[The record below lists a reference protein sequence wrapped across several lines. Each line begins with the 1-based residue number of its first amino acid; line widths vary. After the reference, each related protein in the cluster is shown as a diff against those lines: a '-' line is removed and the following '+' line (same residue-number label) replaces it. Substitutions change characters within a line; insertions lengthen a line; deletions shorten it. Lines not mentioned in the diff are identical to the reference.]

1 MPQYPAEGQWV
12 AYDNYARSLFIQQ
25 DAVLDAALRDS
36 EAAGLPQH
44 AVSPSQGKLLHL
56 LVRLIRAHRVL
67 EIGTLGG
74 YSTIWFARALP
85 PGGKIF
91 TLEAD
96 PRHAAVARK
105 NIARAGVEDKVDLRV
120 GRAIDTLPLL
130 AQEEGGPFD
139 FILIDADKSSNPEY
153 FEWALRLA
161 RPGTLIVAD
170 NVVRNGTVL
179 APDGDDDYAIGIRRF
194 NEMVAAEP
202 RVLVTSLQLVGSK
215 GYDGMTFLLVLENA
229 DARSGALDHRIMEA
243 ADD

>member
-1 MPQYPAEGQWV
+1 MPQYPAQGQWV
-12 AYDNYARSLFIQQ
+12 AYDQYANGLFIPP
-25 DAVLDAALRDS
+25 DPALDDALRDS

-56 LVRLIRAHRVL
+56 LVRLIGAHRVL

-85 PGGKIF
+85 PDGIVV
-91 TLEAD
+91 TLEAE

-105 NIARAGVEDKVDLRV
+105 NIARAGVSDRVDMQV

-130 AQEEGGPFD
+130 LAERGGPFD
-139 FILIDADKSSNPEY
+139 LILIDADKSSNPDY
-153 FEWALRLA
+153 FERSLRLS

-179 APDGDDDYAIGIRRF
+179 ETDSDDDYAIGIRRF
-194 NEMVAAEP
+194 NETVAAEP
-202 RVLVTSLQLVGSK
+202 RVLVTSLQMVGSK
-215 GYDGMTFLLVLENA
+215 GYDGMTFLLVV
-229 DARSGALDHRIMEA
+229 
-243 ADD
+243 

>member
-1 MPQYPAEGQWV
+1 MPQYPAQGQWV
-12 AYDNYARSLFIQQ
+12 AYDQYANGLFIPP
-25 DAVLDAALRDS
+25 DTVLDAALRDS

-56 LVRLIRAHRVL
+56 LVRLIGARRVL

-85 PGGKIF
+85 PDGIVV

-96 PRHAAVARK
+96 PRHAAVARN
-105 NIARAGVEDKVDLRV
+105 NIARAGLSERVDMRV

-130 AQEEGGPFD
+130 HAERGDPFD
-139 FILIDADKSSNPEY
+139 FILIDADKSSNPDY
-153 FEWALRLA
+153 LEWSLRLA

-179 APDGDDDYAIGIRRF
+179 EADSDDDYAIGIRRF

-202 RVLVTSLQLVGSK
+202 RVLVTSLQMVGSK
-215 GYDGMTFLLVLENA
+215 GYDGMTFLLVL
-229 DARSGALDHRIMEA
+229 
-243 ADD
+243 